1 MYALLPVLLGSEVV
15 RCLVLGL
22 PEGHRHSGPLW
33 RRRSGLCGLTGR
45 HRFLGLPVPHAPIS
59 IFKGTHTH
67 ALGTVGRQTRWWV
80 SVDPLRQ
87 RQRAWAAT
95 SRAELVERQGW
106 MLERERVGCE
116 TARGTDWVF
125 GGCGLSESDRCGRPK
140 SPRMPLDL
148 GPNSGISDV
157 RPGPAQFERPHWR
170 PKSLQTICSGHIGKI
185 WTSALKMPLV
195 QEFIS
200 RHA

>member
-59 IFKGTHTH
+59 IFKGAHTH

-116 TARGTDWVF
+116 IARAPTGFSVGVDCQSQTIV
-125 GGCGLSESDRCGRPK
+125 GVRNLRGCPWIWDRTRGFRTSDP
-140 SPRMPLDL
+140 
-148 GPNSGISDV
+148 V
-157 RPGPAQFERPHWR
+157 RPNLNGR
-170 PKSLQTICSGHIGKI
+170 IGG
-185 WTSALKMPLV
+185 LKV
-195 QEFIS
+195 S
-200 RHA
+200 RLSVPDI